1 MTVLAKV
8 TFLPLESFLESPSLF
23 GSVLS
28 CWLAGFFAAA
38 SSLSGNGQSERN
50 KVEQSSPGDARHL
63 DLEQTKFLSTY
74 CVHGVSNQS
83 VFLLFVLLARMAQSS
98 PLVRSQPLSLFGSP
112 FPHMVKLQGLQS
124 VHFQSPSF
132 IWSVAPI
139 HTKSLVFS
147 YKMGHVGDI

>member
-1 MTVLAKV
+1 MKSCAEKAPQFVL
-8 TFLPLESFLESPSLF
+8 PWESPSLF

-28 CWLAGFFAAA
+28 IPTLFAGKD
-38 SSLSGNGQSERN
+38 QSEMN

-74 CVHGVSNQS
+74 CVQGVSDQS

-98 PLVRSQPLSLFGSP
+98 PLLRSHDLSLLGSP
-112 FPHMVKLQGLQS
+112 LPHLVKLQGLQS

-139 HTKSLVFS
+139 HTESGFLS
-147 YKMGHVGDI
+147 YNMCHVVDIKE